1 MLLGIRPAIC
11 IFTNVAS
18 VIKLKIN
25 VNLVYNGTPMLPSL
39 KWTLVQNIRFLS
51 ALSGDYKK
59 SKLYHQ
65 YFIRHVLSAIILQLL
80 AWLIIV
86 PHYIEH
92 ISTTHNSTTH
102 SSIIIPHL
110 HDIEAFRCRENGDI
124 IIHNFISIIKSVD
137 ILGEWI
143 WFDSI

>member
-59 SKLYHQ
+59 NLNC
-65 YFIRHVLSAIILQLL
+65 IINISLGML

-137 ILGEWI
+137 ILSEWI